1 MIIFKTYFT
10 VFDITFIRWYKLS
23 KKLQCNLTPST
34 NNWNFHKCMKT
45 SIIVVSSMKSKSRME
60 LNALNSLI
68 LYMCLTKSPENQSLY
83 QRFFIVSIQ
92 CLLYVGT
99 VGAIPLLI
107 HISIGPQICKLW
119 EILQIK
125 VLLIYKSKWAQD
137 IVLWK
142 IAQAGPKI

>member
-1 MIIFKTYFT
+1 
-10 VFDITFIRWYKLS
+10 
-23 KKLQCNLTPST
+23 
-34 NNWNFHKCMKT
+34 
-45 SIIVVSSMKSKSRME
+45 MKSKSRME

-107 HISIGPQICKLW
+107 HISIGPQICKLC

-125 VLLIYKSKWAQD
+125 VLLIYKSKWAQLRYRFVKNRTSRSKN
-137 IVLWK
+137 ITSGGN
-142 IAQAGPKI
+142 A

>member
-1 MIIFKTYFT
+1 
-10 VFDITFIRWYKLS
+10 
-23 KKLQCNLTPST
+23 
-34 NNWNFHKCMKT
+34 MKT

-107 HISIGPQICKLW
+107 HISIGPQICKLC

-137 IVLWK
+137 IVFVKNRTSRSKNITVVIMHDHAKCSYNKWRGMGRRK
-142 IAQAGPKI
+142 FFFIQK

>member
-1 MIIFKTYFT
+1 
-10 VFDITFIRWYKLS
+10 
-23 KKLQCNLTPST
+23 
-34 NNWNFHKCMKT
+34 MKT

-107 HISIGPQICKLW
+107 HISIGPQICKLC

-125 VLLIYKSKWAQD
+125 VLLIYKSKS
-137 IVLWK
+137 
-142 IAQAGPKI
+142 GPRYRFVKNRTSRSKNITSGGNA

>member
-1 MIIFKTYFT
+1 
-10 VFDITFIRWYKLS
+10 
-23 KKLQCNLTPST
+23 
-34 NNWNFHKCMKT
+34 
-45 SIIVVSSMKSKSRME
+45 MKSKSRME

-107 HISIGPQICKLW
+107 HISIGPQLCKLC

-137 IVLWK
+137 IVL
-142 IAQAGPKI
+142 